1 LVFGILAFGIRLFDY
16 FYLYYMI
23 NYSEIIIKIIDTI
36 GYFGPQILAVIS
48 VFLLMNKT
56 TLLTIYFIGFIINS
70 FLNIILKGVIKEP
83 RPSEDKHLFNI
94 WLNNEMKT
102 DRHWYDRFGMPS
114 GHAESVFYSTVFIFL
129 ALKNVNLTVLYLI
142 ISANTLYQRV
152 KYKNHTVSQVIVGS
166 IIGAVLASFFY
177 YYSKVILK
185 GKMKLKPDDNAPL

>member
-1 LVFGILAFGIRLFDY
+1 
-16 FYLYYMI
+16 MI

>member
-1 LVFGILAFGIRLFDY
+1 
-16 FYLYYMI
+16 MI
-23 NYSEIIIKIIDTI
+23 NCSEFIIKIIDTT
-36 GYFGPQILAVIS
+36 GYFGPQILAVMS
-48 VFLLMNKT
+48 VFLLMNKS

-70 FLNIILKGVIKEP
+70 FLNIILKGLIKEP

-129 ALKNVNLTVLYLI
+129 ALKNVNLTILYLI
-142 ISANTLYQRV
+142 ISMNTLYQRI
-152 KYKNHTVSQVIVGS
+152 KYKNHTISQVIIGS
-166 IIGAVLASFFY
+166 IIGAFLGYFFY